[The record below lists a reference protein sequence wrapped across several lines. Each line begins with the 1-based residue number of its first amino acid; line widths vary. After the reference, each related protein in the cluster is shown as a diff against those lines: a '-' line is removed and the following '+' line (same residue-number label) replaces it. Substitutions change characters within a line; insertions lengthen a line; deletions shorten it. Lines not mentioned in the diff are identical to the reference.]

1 MTGLVVVN
9 LLFRIAVTL
18 PQGVEPTPVSA
29 PLVSEHRV
37 TKEVAKLT
45 VRQTP
50 EPLKPASLVPPVLTP
65 APTPGPA
72 FVPTPA
78 VISSLGPA
86 VESCSRCTAAVV
98 RSALDQLGAK
108 YIHGAA
114 DPSRGFDCAGLVVY
128 AFQQGCG
135 KVSIPRGSKA
145 QFEYGE
151 RVAKRDLRPGDLVF
165 FHFPRVGWHV
175 GIYLGNNEFIHAP
188 NHKRTV
194 SVDSLLA
201 RAYTVTYMGA
211 RRVLPGEGGGLQSC
225 NTQPEEKLAK
235 TIHVPPAA
243 LGLPAASLA
252 LP

>member
-18 PQGVEPTPVSA
+18 PQGMEPAPVAA

-37 TKEVAKLT
+37 TKEIAKH
-45 VRQTP
+45 VVPRPAP
-50 EPLKPASLVPPVLTP
+50 EIPKPAQVELVNPAAPVP
-65 APTPGPA
+65 EG
-72 FVPTPA
+72 
-78 VISSLGPA
+78 
-86 VESCSRCTAAVV
+86 CSRCTAAVL
-98 RSALDQLGAK
+98 RNALSQLGAK

-128 AFQQGCG
+128 AYQQGCG
-135 KVSIPRGSKA
+135 NNIALPRGSKA
-145 QFEYGE
+145 QFEFGE

-165 FHFPRVGWHV
+165 FRFPRVGWHV

-188 NHKRTV
+188 NHKRVV

-211 RRVLPGEGGGLQSC
+211 RRVLPDNAASLQRC
-225 NTQPEEKLAK
+225 APTAK
-235 TIHVPPAA
+235 VTAAVLDVPPPSPA
-243 LGLPAASLA
+243 LGLPVVSVA